1 MAVKCPKCNFE
12 NPADTKFC
20 GECAA
25 PLPSSEEISISPT
38 ETLEIPKEELT
49 TGSTFAG
56 RYQIIEELGKGGM
69 GKVYRVLDKELKE
82 EVALK
87 LIKPEIA
94 SDKKTL
100 ERFRNELK
108 LARKISHKN
117 VGRMYEL
124 MEEKGTR
131 YITMEYVPG
140 EDLKRLIRKV
150 GQFSAGKTVSIAK
163 QVCEGLAEAHRLGVV
178 HRDLKPQNIMV
189 DEEGDA
195 RILDFG
201 IARSLKAKGITGT
214 GVMIG
219 TPEYMSPEQAEVK
232 EVDQRSDIYSLGVIL
247 YEMATGRVPF
257 EGETPLG
264 IAMKHKS
271 EKPKDPRE
279 LNNQIP
285 DDLSRVILRC
295 MEKDKEKRYQSAG
308 EVRSELVNIEKGIP
322 TTERVVPKRK
332 PITSREITVQFSL
345 RKLFIPALAV
355 VALAIV
361 VAVILQLLP
370 KKEAVL
376 PPKIE
381 NSIAVISFKNQTGD
395 KANDYLQ
402 EAIPNLLITNL
413 EQTGYLY
420 VATWERM
427 YDLLKQMGK
436 KDVEIIDRDLG
447 FELCRREGIE
457 AIVLGSFI
465 KAGDMFATDVKVL
478 DVESKRL
485 LKSASSKGKGV
496 SSILERQIDE
506 LSRDISRG
514 IDISES
520 KIEATQLRIAE
531 VTTSS
536 MEAYNYFLRGCEDSE
551 KFKFVEAQ
559 RFLEKALE
567 LDPTFAMAYGRLAY
581 VYMMQENIKA
591 MKEASEKAKT
601 FSEKATE
608 KEKLYIEAFYAWTIE
623 GDPEK
628 GIRIFKQ
635 MAKKYPKE
643 KQFHQWLGFHYMNKN
658 LFHEAIE
665 EFNKVLEL
673 DPDHGIAI
681 MLLAYTYADME
692 DFEKAIEYFTRY
704 ASVSPGDPN
713 PFDSMAEIYLRMGK
727 LDEAIAKYKEALEV
741 KPDFGSD
748 QTIAYIYALKED
760 YTEALKWIDQFIAV
774 APSQSVRA
782 KGHLWKGFYHYWL
795 GSLDQSLSDLRRAAE
810 MAEAAGNELAKA
822 RADWMKGWIYYDRGE
837 FELSRRYFKNL
848 DFIIEFPVISGL
860 LSRLHHKATY
870 SFYFGL
876 IDLKQ
881 GQINSAKSRLDEMKS
896 LLLKID
902 PAFKNQITFYYDLLY
917 GEVLLAENSLEN
929 AIAVCQKTVPL
940 EWPLMTPLTFLATY
954 NVPFLKDVL
963 ARAYRKKGEIGK
975 AIAEYER
982 LITFD
987 PKSLER
993 FLIHPKY
1000 HYRLAKLYEE
1010 KGWKGKAIEHYEKFL
1025 DIWKD
1030 ADPGILEVEDARKR
1044 VADLK

>member
-1 MAVKCPKCNFE
+1 MGIKCPKCKTE
-12 NPADTKFC
+12 NTSDSEFC
-20 GECAA
+20 KKCAT
-25 PLPSSEEISISPT
+25 PLPSSKEIPVT
-38 ETLEIPKEELT
+38 ETLETPKEELS
-49 TGSTFAG
+49 TGTTFAG

-69 GKVYRVLDKELKE
+69 GEVYRVLDKELKE

-94 SDKKTL
+94 TDKKTL
-100 ERFRNELK
+100 ERFSNELK

-150 GQFSAGKTVSIAK
+150 GQFGAGKTIFIAK

-189 DEEGDA
+189 DEEGNA

-201 IARSLKAKGITGT
+201 IARSLTAKGITGA

-247 YEMATGRVPF
+247 YEMVTGRVPF
-257 EGETPLG
+257 EGDTPLG

-322 TTERVVPKRK
+322 TTERIVPKRK
-332 PITSREITVQFSL
+332 SITSREITVQFSL

-355 VALAIV
+355 VALAIA
-361 VAVILQLLP
+361 AVIIWQLLP
-370 KKEAVL
+370 KKEAVIA
-376 PPKIE
+376 PKIE
-381 NSIAVISFKNQTGD
+381 NSIAVITFKNQTGD
-395 KANDYLQ
+395 KAYDYLK

-413 EQTGYLY
+413 ENTGYFY

-436 KDVEIIDRDLG
+436 EDVEVIDRDMG
-447 FELCRREGIE
+447 FELCRREGVQ

-465 KAGDMFATDVKVL
+465 RAGDMFAMDVKVL

-514 IDISES
+514 IGISES

-536 MEAYNYFLRGCEDSE
+536 MEAYNYFLRGCEDSD

-567 LDPTFAMAYGRLAY
+567 LDPTFAMAYSLLAY

-628 GIRIFKQ
+628 SIRIFKQ

-643 KQFHQWLGFHYMNKN
+643 KQFQQWLGFHYMNKN

-665 EFNKVLEL
+665 EFNKMLEL

-837 FELSRRYFKNL
+837 FELSRRYFKSL
-848 DFIIEFPVISGL
+848 DFIIEFPVTSGL

-881 GQINSAKSRLDEMKS
+881 GQINSAKSRRDEMKS

-917 GEVLLAENSLEN
+917 GEVLLAENSLKN

-940 EWPLMTPLTFLATY
+940 EWPSMTPLTFLATY

-1030 ADPGILEVEDARKR
+1030 ADPGIPEVEDARQR
-1044 VADLK
+1044 LSELQD